1 MTIPDLVKEGFLHYY
16 ELLVKSKYNHI
27 RKFKLTD
34 ITLDITRRLQQ
45 SSCLM
50 LNVLTKSAQ

>member
-27 RKFKLTD
+27 TMAVSY
-34 ITLDITRRLQQ
+34 TLKNRIR
-45 SSCLM
+45 
-50 LNVLTKSAQ
+50 